1 MRAPVLYADA
11 TSVFV
16 QIPAETALGPASV
29 QVIGNCDPAPDDP
42 QEVRSNTAM
51 FEIASVQ
58 PVLLQVSESV
68 QGAVAVHEDFSLVAS
83 EPETPAA
90 TEMSTPAEGDAQADA
105 SGPAMSPAVPGD
117 IVTVF
122 GTGFGST
129 DPALASG
136 EIPALSHVLAAE
148 SVQLML
154 GETMI
159 PDDHIVFA
167 GATPDVVGLYQLSAK
182 IPDAMPAGDFAVS
195 LMVDMQS
202 SPVGPMITIGM
213 ADATVACVADLV
225 LNVGESCSGSV
236 SALGNT
242 YTGVFEVEEAQ
253 ACVTVEGLPVGPFC
267 EEETLNPLGLGLLIA
282 EKQDDGTWKIIKFGD
297 D

>member
-1 MRAPVLYADA
+1 MLAGSVSRSTRVRAPVLYADA

-90 TEMSTPAEGDAQADA
+90 TEMSTPTEGDAQADA

-195 LMVDMQS
+195 LMGGHAVFTGWTDDQYRRACRDRRWRGLCRGSCVERRRVMQR
-202 SPVGPMITIGM
+202 
-213 ADATVACVADLV
+213 
-225 LNVGESCSGSV
+225 E
-236 SALGNT
+236 
-242 YTGVFEVEEAQ
+242 
-253 ACVTVEGLPVGPFC
+253 C
-267 EEETLNPLGLGLLIA
+267 ERIR
-282 EKQDDGTWKIIKFGD
+282 D
-297 D
+297 